1 MKTFLAILTLIPF
14 AALHADSDNPTGS
27 TLQLDTTVTYGSTLS
42 LRGYD
47 SGATI
52 TASLV
57 TGISET
63 CIAPLNLSVFD
74 NVSGSLSTRSTT
86 SVTIPGPA
94 TTTSG
99 LATSLTK
106 TGNGVLNLI
115 GNSTY
120 SGSLLLSADT
130 GSTSLNLNSVAT
142 IGGTLTVGSA
152 SSVTINTNGATPSNG
167 TLTLG
172 NTASV
177 LDANLAGNLVIAGSA
192 LSLSTVSSGT
202 ISVLNPVS
210 TIGGTL
216 NVISGILAVSGNITF
231 PRVTGNGTVTVSGSA
246 SVNTNNG
253 LLLGGVTLNAGNV
266 TINGNATTNLYA
278 DQTLASL
285 NIANGVTVTFGD
297 GLPFSAPPAGFGSTA
312 LASDLAVPEP
322 GSAVLLTLGALA
334 LLGKKRRAA

>member
-63 CIAPLNLSVFD
+63 SIAPLNLSVFD

-142 IGGTLTVGSA
+142 IGGTL
-152 SSVTINTNGATPSNG
+152 
-167 TLTLG
+167 
-172 NTASV
+172 
-177 LDANLAGNLVIAGSA
+177 
-192 LSLSTVSSGT
+192 
-202 ISVLNPVS
+202 
-210 TIGGTL
+210 

-231 PRVTGNGTVTVSGSA
+231 TRVTGNGTVTVSGSA